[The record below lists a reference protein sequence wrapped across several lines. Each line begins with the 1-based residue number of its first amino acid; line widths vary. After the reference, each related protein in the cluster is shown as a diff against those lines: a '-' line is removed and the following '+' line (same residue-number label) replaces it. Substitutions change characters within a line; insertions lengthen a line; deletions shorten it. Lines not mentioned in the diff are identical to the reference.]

1 MAITIPSDYARNYAG
16 AATGGGLSAKET
28 LLKEF
33 YPTPEEGFKQD
44 LFNSVNSNI
53 DPILSAWG
61 TDVGDWANINFD
73 DITNPA
79 TAFMKF
85 KTDILSEGGR
95 KARYAKKNNLLDP
108 VSYIQTYNERMRVMG
123 PQLADKLI
131 NYQIE
136 NKLSMEDMQRIVSG
150 NPGLTRV
157 LKQFGQVKPG
167 IDPTTGM
174 ENPVWEMMHPSPTIS
189 ESWERFGRGLMK
201 TGGNLMRPEW
211 AIPAGIAGL
220 GAKGLYDVAASSKP
234 EIIQKAKDIAKGPT
248 TKAIK
253 AIAPY
258 AANKTV
264 GQLAKGALKGFG
276 GVDDKT
282 AALGQETTE
291 LAITGLQAYIAKHG
305 LPKIMKHV
313 AKTGGWKLVAKT
325 LGKIGLGVLGTGATY
340 GIGTGV
346 MYTWLAKDLYD
357 VYNIVKNM
365 D

>member
-33 YPTPEEGFKQD
+33 YPTPEESFKQD

-79 TAFMKF
+79 TAFIKF

-189 ESWERFGRGLMK
+189 ESWERFGKGLMK
-201 TGGNLMRPEW
+201 TGGNLMRPET
-211 AIPAGIAGL
+211 AIPAGITGL
-220 GAKGLYDVAASSKP
+220 GAKMGYDWLSANKP
-234 EIIQKAKDIAKGPT
+234 EWIQKTKDITKGPT

-258 AANKTV
+258 AVNKTV
-264 GQLAKGALKGFG
+264 GQVAKGILKGS

-282 AALGQETTE
+282 AALGQEATE
-291 LAITGLQAYIAKHG
+291 GAMSIIQAKIGKHG
-305 LPKIMKHV
+305 V
-313 AKTGGWKLVAKT
+313 AKVLGKVAKT
-325 LGKIGLGVLGTGATY
+325 LGWKAAAKTIGKFSAGALGAGATY